1 MKHRPVIEPPAAP
14 VAAGAALVQ
23 IVDLAKSYR
32 VRGRL
37 GFGRRY
43 LRAVDGVSF
52 EVFPGESLGLVGES
66 GSGKSTV
73 ARLLLGLTDR
83 TRGTVVF
90 EGRPLEVSRHGGVAR
105 EHRGR
110 VQMVFQDPGDSLDPM
125 MTIDSI
131 VAEPLYLL
139 RGEARSGAAGRVP
152 QLLELVGLERR
163 SAVAGRSSSPAGSGS
178 ASRSPAR
185 SPPTPHSS
193 SATRRS
199 PRSTSRCAPRS

>member
-1 MKHRPVIEPPAAP
+1 M
-14 VAAGAALVQ
+14 
-23 IVDLAKSYR
+23 
-32 VRGRL
+32 
-37 GFGRRY
+37 GRRY

-73 ARLLLGLTDR
+73 ACLLLGLTDR

-90 EGRPLEVSRHGGVAR
+90 EGRPLGGQPAR
-105 EHRGR
+105 RRRQEHRGR
-110 VQMVFQDPGDSLDPM
+110 VQMVFRDPGDSLDPM

-152 QLLELVGLERR
+152 QLLELVGLEPSFGRR
-163 SAVAGRSSSPAGSGS
+163 RPLQLSGGQAAARRDRRALATDPALVVCDEAV
-178 ASRSPAR
+178 
-185 SPPTPHSS
+185 
-193 SATRRS
+193 
-199 PRSTSRCAPRS
+199 PRSTSRCARRS